1 MREAILERQTWVPH
15 PIAVVFPFFA
25 AAENLAQLTPPE
37 LGFRI
42 RSELPIAMRAGT
54 LIDYTIR
61 LYGLPMKWRT
71 EITQWDP
78 PHEFADAQL
87 RGPYAKWEHTH
98 TFREERGGT
107 TIVDRVVYALPF
119 GVLGR
124 LAQPLVRRQLKR
136 IFDYREL
143 SLQRAFVRADLR
155 DTATR

>member
-1 MREAILERQTWVPH
+1 MSEGVLERQTWVPH

-25 AAENLAQLTPPE
+25 AAENLAQITPPE

-42 RSELPIAMRAGT
+42 RSELPIAMRAGA

-78 PHEFADAQL
+78 PQGFVDIQI
-87 RGPYAKWEHTH
+87 RGPYARWEHTH
-98 TFREERGGT
+98 SFREERGGT

-119 GVLGR
+119 GMLGR

-136 IFDYREL
+136 IFDYREV
-143 SLQRAFVRADLR
+143 SLQRAFARLDLH